1 MVMADGTSLSMV
13 KTEGNALLK
22 AAWLRRLRLARL
34 LIEGGADVNTANEDG
49 QNALMIACMSTYK
62 DDQSVDKAKIVRYL
76 LDNKADVNCRDKA
89 GRTALI
95 YACKEKAGADVVQL
109 LLRKEADPRIEDS
122 PGSSALVYAVN
133 SGDVRVLKLLINAC
147 KEKGKE
153 VILITTTKS
162 SDTPQ
167 CEDTKQYLYVPK
179 SLMLSPPSRIRRLSP
194 SDINCDLNRLQQK
207 LSLGSALENTT
218 QREEEAKHLG
228 PILDPGVED
237 VIIGE
242 LPKRFSKLD
251 PCSEDTDDISD
262 QEDDTVSSHIRQIES
277 KNGRRSPKIPLLRR
291 HSFDPTVVTSSA
303 KLSLLNKEKSSSA
316 EKLRQLTEGSRCGS
330 LSKLSNVVK
339 DGPVMSVKE
348 GRLPRD
354 RRKEKRRLVKQQSCE
369 AIRFDSG
376 TKFESTLPVMSST
389 GHSSSAPSSRPLSR
403 EGNHEVEP
411 PQLPCYAR
419 RGSLPLPPLLPTRLN
434 PYESSSDRESS
445 CEPSPD
451 YAGGTPPSHLTRLR
465 QLHDKATASAID
477 ILRYQNRNKRRG
489 SGTILMD
496 EISQT
501 RPGILPPLNFNPK
514 PPIPDIGSIPNSPVV
529 SEHVESPV
537 DSPCRSKNSS
547 AKSTSRRFSF
557 QLEEIRRLSAQM
569 EQTPTFSA
577 DSSSVESSPTKSD
590 ESRQ

>member
-1 MVMADGTSLSMV
+1 MVMADGTSLNMV

-34 LIEGGADVNTANEDG
+34 LIEGGADINSSNEDG

-76 LDNKADVNCRDKA
+76 LDNKADVNCKDKV

-162 SDTPQ
+162 KDTPQ

-194 SDINCDLNRLQQK
+194 SDINCDLNKLQQK
-207 LSLGSALENTT
+207 LNLGPAENTK
-218 QREEEAKHLG
+218 REEEVRHIG
-228 PILDPGVED
+228 PVVDPGVEN

-242 LPKRFSKLD
+242 MPSRFSKLD
-251 PCSEDTDDISD
+251 PCSEDTDDASD
-262 QEDDTVSSHIRQIES
+262 QEEDTVSSQIRQLDR
-277 KNGRRSPKIPLLRR
+277 NGRRSPKIPLLRR
-291 HSFDPTVVTSSA
+291 HSFDPNVVTSSA

-339 DGPVMSVKE
+339 DGPALSIKE
-348 GRLPRD
+348 GRIPRD
-354 RRKEKRRLVKQQSCE
+354 RRREKRRLVKQQSCE

-376 TKFESTLPVMSST
+376 TKFESTLPVMTSNT
-389 GHSSSAPSSRPLSR
+389 GHCSSAPSSRPLSR

-411 PQLPCYAR
+411 APLPCYAR

-451 YAGGTPPSHLTRLR
+451 YGGGTPPSHLTRLR

-477 ILRYQNRNKRRG
+477 ILRYQNRTKRRG

-501 RPGILPPLNFNPK
+501 RPGILPPLSFNPK
-514 PPIPDIGSIPNSPVV
+514 PPIPGIGSIPNSPAV
-529 SEHVESPV
+529 SEQIESPV
-537 DSPCRSKNSS
+537 DSPSRSKNSS
-547 AKSTSRRFSF
+547 GKSTDRRFSF

-569 EQTPTFSA
+569 EQPAFSA
-577 DSSSVESSPTKSD
+577 ESSSVESSPTKSD
-590 ESRQ
+590 EMRQ

>member
-1 MVMADGTSLSMV
+1 MVMADGSSLNMV

-34 LIEGGADVNTANEDG
+34 LIEGGADVNAANEDG

-76 LDNKADVNCRDKA
+76 LDNKADVNCKDKA

-162 SDTPQ
+162 NDTPQ

-194 SDINCDLNRLQQK
+194 SDINCDLNRLQHK
-207 LSLGSALENTT
+207 LNLGPAGNTK
-218 QREEEAKHLG
+218 REEEVTRVD
-228 PILDPGVED
+228 PVLDPGVED

-242 LPKRFSKLD
+242 LPTRFSKLD
-251 PCSEDTDDISD
+251 TCSEDTDDASD
-262 QEDDTVSSHIRQIES
+262 QEEDTVSSQIRRLDRT
-277 KNGRRSPKIPLLRR
+277 GRRSPKIPLLRR
-291 HSFDPTVVTSSA
+291 HSFDPNVVTSSA

-330 LSKLSNVVK
+330 LSKLSNVGK
-339 DGPVMSVKE
+339 DGPPLAVTE
-348 GRLPRD
+348 RRLPRD
-354 RRKEKRRLVKQQSCE
+354 RRERKEKRRLVKQQSCE

-376 TKFESTLPVMSST
+376 TKFESTLPVMASNT

-403 EGNHEVEP
+403 EGNHETEA

-451 YAGGTPPSHLTRLR
+451 YCGGTPPSHLHRLR

-477 ILRYQNRNKRRG
+477 ILRYQNRTKRRG

-514 PPIPDIGSIPNSPVV
+514 PPIPDIGSIPNSPAV
-529 SEHVESPV
+529 SEQIESPV
-537 DSPCRSKNSS
+537 DSPSRTKNSS
-547 AKSTSRRFSF
+547 AKSTNRRFSF

-569 EQTPTFSA
+569 EQTTFSA
-577 DSSSVESSPTKSD
+577 ESSSVESSPTKSD
-590 ESRQ
+590 EIRQ